1 MFIGRTPYR
10 ARVKENVDVGTA
22 LAFDGD
28 EIISLD
34 NDIGRNAI
42 INYSIIRDVSD
53 LFHIEPKT
61 GVLKTKKDIGRM
73 F

>member
-42 INYSIIRDVSD
+42 INYSIIRDVFD
-53 LFHIEPKT
+53 LFYIEPKT